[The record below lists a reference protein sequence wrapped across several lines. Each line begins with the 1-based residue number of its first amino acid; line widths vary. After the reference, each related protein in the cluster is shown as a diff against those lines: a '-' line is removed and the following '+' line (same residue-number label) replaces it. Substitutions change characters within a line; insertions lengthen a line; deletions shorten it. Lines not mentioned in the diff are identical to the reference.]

1 MHEIG
6 FVFWEGITSIF
17 RYSVLFKDI
26 PWWCYFKYGLSKRNE
41 LINIKKELYGITE
54 ISVYIL
60 NLDRKYDFILDNYD
74 EIVNHSNTRILER
87 NSDKTLIID
96 TYMNDLFNVT
106 LCDCNKGLCFWL
118 LKKENKPPVP
128 DVVVFEKKD
137 SSFAIAPL
145 KKDYTINELK
155 KFKTLEE
162 FVIHTLKTDRNV
174 LDVYIEHYDELIWK
188 KYKIR

>member
-6 FVFWEGITSIF
+6 FVFWEGLTSIF
-17 RYSVLFKDI
+17 RYSILFKDI

-60 NLDRKYDFILDNYD
+60 DLDRKYDFIVDNYD
-74 EIVNHSNTRILER
+74 EIVNRSNTRILEE
-87 NSDKTLIID
+87 NSDKKLSILS
-96 TYMNDLFNVT
+96 YVNLFSVT
-106 LCDCNKGLCFWL
+106 LYECNKGLACWL
-118 LKKENKPPVP
+118 IERENESPVIAE
-128 DVVVFEKKD
+128 VIFVGKD
-137 SSFAIAPL
+137 KTEAIAPL